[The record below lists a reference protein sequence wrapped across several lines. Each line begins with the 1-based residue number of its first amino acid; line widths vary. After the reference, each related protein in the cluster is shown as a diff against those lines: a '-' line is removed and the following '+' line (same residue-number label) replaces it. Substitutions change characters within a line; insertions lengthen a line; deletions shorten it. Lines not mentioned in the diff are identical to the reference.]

1 MAFELGFFL
10 DAWTNHAFASKAS
23 WPELRTSVEGAFES
37 QKHLRR
43 GEDLF
48 DLLDLFVFGSLG
60 MQVQRSISLI
70 LFLCST
76 CFRTKDL
83 AQALKQVMAL

>member
-1 MAFELGFFL
+1 MPATDKSCHE
-10 DAWTNHAFASKAS
+10 ASKAS

-43 GEDLF
+43 GGDLVDLF
-48 DLLDLFVFGSLG
+48 DLLVQMQHLSLKCR
-60 MQVQRSISLI
+60 VQRSVAL
-70 LFLCST
+70 LFPWPQK

-83 AQALKQVMAL
+83 AQALKQVMAS